1 MKDTVEI
8 RACDTDMY
16 LDALMCML
24 IHKCLLRG
32 ANAHAHT
39 WMFTRGANLFEWLV
53 CLLSM
58 SLNWLW
64 SLDFSW
70 SI

>member
-39 WMFTRGANLFEWLV
+39 
-53 CLLSM
+53 
-58 SLNWLW
+58 
-64 SLDFSW
+64 
-70 SI
+70 